1 MEADFSGYATK
12 AGLKCTDGRTILPGA
27 FSQQDK
33 MQVPLVWQHGHKDIE
48 NVIGHA
54 ILENRDDGVYCY
66 GFFND
71 SPKAAH
77 ARSVV
82 EHKDVTMMSIW
93 ANELIER
100 SKRVMHG
107 VIREVSLVLSGAN
120 PGALIEN
127 ITIRHSDDD
136 FEVLDEEAIIFTGL
150 EFELE
155 HADQSSASSN
165 EKTVQ
170 DVYDSM
176 TEEQQQVL
184 HYMVGEAM
192 ASVEAPVKHDNVED
206 DEEVDPDVAADDDT
220 DVDPEDV
227 DTDALDPDDTDDTD
241 ADNGLDSNNTD
252 DNQEGSEMKHNVFE
266 DKDEKDTRYS
276 LTHSDIEGIVAD
288 ASKNGSLR
296 DAVQGFALAH
306 GINDADLLF
315 PDAKSLDSVPEWIKR
330 RTEWV
335 GEFLSATR
343 KSPFSRIKTYAADI
357 THEEARAKG
366 YITGS
371 LKREEFFSVMR
382 RSTVPTTIYKKQ
394 KLDRDDILDITDFD
408 VVAWLKAEMRIML
421 DEEIARAGL
430 IGDGRDVSHED
441 KINEGNIRP
450 IAKDHELYTTQVYV
464 NLADASSSIQ
474 EFIDAFIVNRSKY
487 RGSGLPTFYT
497 TETYIAQFLML
508 KDSVGRR
515 IYKNL
520 DELATELRVARVVPV
535 EALEDEPDIIGI
547 AVNPAD
553 YVYGA
558 TSGGEV
564 NMFDDFDIDYN
575 QQKYLIETRLCGA
588 LTKVKSAL
596 CFRVVDG
603 GDILVVPAAP
613 AFDAEAGEVT
623 INDTTHVAYHR
634 TDTNAVVNN
643 AGSPY
648 TVASGAS
655 LTIVASPTTGYYF
668 ATSDDDEWVFTAD

>member
-12 AGLKCTDGRTILPGA
+12 AGLKCTDGRTILPNA
-27 FSQQDK
+27 FQHQDQ

-54 ILENRDDGVYCY
+54 ILENRSDGVYCY

-71 SPKAAH
+71 SPKADH

-93 ANELIER
+93 ANDLIER

-136 FEVLDEEAIIFTGL
+136 FETLDEEAIIYTGL
-150 EFELE
+150 EFE
-155 HADQSSASSN
+155 HADSGSASSG

-192 ASVEAPVKHDNVED
+192 ASVETPVKHDNLE
-206 DEEVDPDVAADDDT
+206 DDDT
-220 DVDPEDV
+220 DPDDDPEGD
-227 DTDALDPDDTDDTD
+227 DIADLDSDNSDDNSDADDGLDPD
-241 ADNGLDSNNTD
+241 NTD

-266 DKDEKDTRYS
+266 DKDETPTGYS
-276 LTHSDIEGIVAD
+276 LTHSDIEGIVSD
-288 ASKNGSLR
+288 ATKNGSLK
-296 DAVQGFALAH
+296 DAVQNFALAH
-306 GINDADLLF
+306 GINEVDLLF
-315 PDAKSLDSVPEWIKR
+315 PDAKSLDAVPEWIKR

-343 KSPFSRIKTYAADI
+343 KSPFSRIKTFAADI

-382 RSTVPTTIYKKQ
+382 RSTTPTTIYKKQ

-520 DELATELRVARVVPV
+520 DELATELRVAAVVPV

-558 TSGGEV
+558 TAGGEV

-575 QQKYLIETRLCGA
+575 QQKYLIETRICGA

-603 GDILVVPAAP
+603 GDILVMPAAP
-613 AFDAEAGEVT
+613 AFDAENGEIT
-623 INDTTHVAYHR
+623 INDTAHVVYHR
-634 TDTNAVVNN
+634 TDTNAVVNH

-648 TVASGAS
+648 TVASGDS
-655 LTIVASPTTGYYF
+655 LTIVASPASGYYF

>member
-12 AGLKCTDGRTILPGA
+12 AGLKCTDGRTILPNA
-27 FSQQDK
+27 FQHQDQ

-54 ILENRDDGVYCY
+54 ILENRSDGVYCY

-71 SPKAAH
+71 SPKADH

-93 ANELIER
+93 ANDLIER

-136 FEVLDEEAIIFTGL
+136 FETLDEEAIIYTGL
-150 EFELE
+150 EFE
-155 HADQSSASSN
+155 HADSGSASSG

-192 ASVEAPVKHDNVED
+192 ASVETPVKHDNLED
-206 DEEVDPDVAADDDT
+206 DDPEGDDIADLDSDNSDDNSDADD
-220 DVDPEDV
+220 
-227 DTDALDPDDTDDTD
+227 
-241 ADNGLDSNNTD
+241 GLDHDNTD

-266 DKDEKDTRYS
+266 DKDETPTGYS
-276 LTHSDIEGIVAD
+276 LTHSDIEGIVSD
-288 ASKNGSLR
+288 ATKNGSLK
-296 DAVQGFALAH
+296 DAVQNFALAH
-306 GINDADLLF
+306 GINEVDLLF
-315 PDAKSLDSVPEWIKR
+315 PDAKSLDAVPEWIKR

-343 KSPFSRIKTYAADI
+343 KSPFSRIKTFAADI

-382 RSTVPTTIYKKQ
+382 RSTTPTTIYKKQ

-520 DELATELRVARVVPV
+520 DELATELRVAAVVPV

-558 TSGGEV
+558 TAGGEV

-575 QQKYLIETRLCGA
+575 QQKYLIETRICGA

-603 GDILVVPAAP
+603 GDILVMPAAP
-613 AFDAEAGEVT
+613 AFDAENGEIT
-623 INDTTHVAYHR
+623 INDTAHVVYHR
-634 TDTNAVVNN
+634 TDTNAVVNH

-648 TVASGAS
+648 TVASGDS
-655 LTIVASPTTGYYF
+655 LTIVASPASGYYF